1 MIFFY
6 SCKEEVEEVD
16 FKIEYFFISILTFFE
31 MILTYKNN
39 FQIFFLSI
47 IISIF
52 INTRKIIFQIKYL
65 YELNTR
71 FFIFVIE
78 IYIFYFL

>member
-16 FKIEYFFISILTFFE
+16 FKIEYFFISILSFFK

-39 FQIFFLSI
+39 FQVFFLSI

>member
-1 MIFFY
+1 
-6 SCKEEVEEVD
+6 
-16 FKIEYFFISILTFFE
+16 

-78 IYIFYFL
+78 IYIFYFLWYLVNSKFVCDLSIE

>member
-1 MIFFY
+1 
-6 SCKEEVEEVD
+6 
-16 FKIEYFFISILTFFE
+16 

-39 FQIFFLSI
+39 FQVFFLSI

-78 IYIFYFL
+78 IYIFYFLWYLVNSKFTCDLSIK

>member
-1 MIFFY
+1 
-6 SCKEEVEEVD
+6 
-16 FKIEYFFISILTFFE
+16 

-39 FQIFFLSI
+39 FQVFFLSI

-78 IYIFYFL
+78 IYIFYFLWYLVNSKFVCDLSIE

>member
-1 MIFFY
+1 
-6 SCKEEVEEVD
+6 
-16 FKIEYFFISILTFFE
+16 

-39 FQIFFLSI
+39 FQVFFLSI